1 GTSYIFKLL
10 QQWSSDHN
18 VLPQSENLE
27 FFPNQASPQLTC
39 PTPPATPNPA
49 EHYPVTPPDTAYSPA
64 PCAKVKMTLFHWQ
77 IQQEAKKVEGMTTE
91 QVNMQDSDGDTFLH
105 IAVAQ
110 GRRALAYVLA
120 AKMAGFGSL
129 DIKEHNGQTA
139 LQIAAVSN
147 HHLIL
152 QDLLTHGAQINTMDL
167 WGRSPL
173 HVCAQKGHFLSLQSI
188 YKTLRGI
195 GQTFNVEIYNY
206 DGLTPLHVAVLSHN
220 AVVKETRQ
228 LENPCSFMT
237 SELAQRKH
245 KYLECI
251 KMLMLMGASYGT
263 KELKSGQTCLHM
275 ACEEANVDLLQ
286 LFLNQPS
293 SLSVVNAKTF
303 SGNTALHIV
312 SSLQNIKHQAEAAK
326 LLMKRGAD
334 PGTRNF
340 ENDFPS
346 QLVPGGPIGE
356 KARVCCC

>member
-1 GTSYIFKLL
+1 MVVS
-10 QQWSSDHN
+10 
-18 VLPQSENLE
+18 
-27 FFPNQASPQLTC
+27 LTC
-39 PTPPATPNPA
+39 
-49 EHYPVTPPDTAYSPA
+49 VFSR
-64 PCAKVKMTLFHWQ
+64 CR
-77 IQQEAKKVEGMTTE
+77 
-91 QVNMQDSDGDTFLH
+91 FLH

-173 HVCAQKGHFLSLQSI
+173 HVCAQKGHFLSLQVRI
-188 YKTLRGI
+188 RPRGNSNKCI
-195 GQTFNVEIYNY
+195 DLEC
-206 DGLTPLHVAVLSHN
+206 LTPLHVAVLSHN

-263 KELKSGQTCLHM
+263 KVSIELKSGQTCLHM

-293 SLSVVNAKTF
+293 SLSTF

-356 KARVCCC
+356 KARLCFSP

>member
-1 GTSYIFKLL
+1 
-10 QQWSSDHN
+10 
-18 VLPQSENLE
+18 
-27 FFPNQASPQLTC
+27 
-39 PTPPATPNPA
+39 
-49 EHYPVTPPDTAYSPA
+49 
-64 PCAKVKMTLFHWQ
+64 
-77 IQQEAKKVEGMTTE
+77 
-91 QVNMQDSDGDTFLH
+91 
-105 IAVAQ
+105 VAQ

-173 HVCAQKGHFLSLQSI
+173 HVCAQKGHFLSLQIHVGLMAVS
-188 YKTLRGI
+188 
-195 GQTFNVEIYNY
+195 
-206 DGLTPLHVAVLSHN
+206 LTPLHVAVLSHN

-263 KELKSGQTCLHM
+263 KVSIELKSGQTCLHM

-286 LFLNQPS
+286 LFLNQKIPS
-293 SLSVVNAKTF
+293 SFHGENRTF

-356 KARVCCC
+356 KARVGQGLILKSPPSISINGC